1 MIVPSIP
8 SAASPAAAATVQPL
22 AGPIALAD
30 AIKYPTP
37 PLSGLTQHI
46 DPQLGIT
53 VLTLRSD
60 NGAADSTIPTTQQLK
75 AYVAAQFAP
84 PPKSHVA

>member
-1 MIVPSIP
+1 MIVSSIS
-8 SAASPAAAATVQPL
+8 SAALPPPPAAAQPL
-22 AGPIALAD
+22 AVPIASAD

-37 PLSGLTQHI
+37 PSSGLTQHI

-84 PPKSHVA
+84 PPKSQVA

>member
-1 MIVPSIP
+1 MIVSSIP
-8 SAASPAAAATVQPL
+8 PAALTPSPAAVQPL
-22 AGPIALAD
+22 AAPIALAD
-30 AIKYPTP
+30 AVKYPTP
-37 PLSGLTQHI
+37 PSSGLTQNI

-75 AYVAAQFAP
+75 AYVAAQFTP
-84 PPKSHVA
+84 PPKSQVA